1 MKSAGTSSRQQ
12 QPVETTDASRTK
24 HPLPG
29 SESARPKTARRIGPC
44 AGEQRIAVKVMV
56 RHKDKEAFF
65 RRVEMTTN
73 SQAYVPP
80 ISRAE
85 YVERF
90 GASAAD
96 FDLVA
101 DFARGEGLTVGDR
114 DPATRTIGLSGTV
127 AQMNATFGV
136 ELAEFEITG
145 DGALNRYRSHDGEE
159 GKPNMNYLQ
168 ERLRDVVV
176 AVLGLD
182 QRPNARPHFR
192 KSHAA
197 PASGSGSA
205 AAYKPFTAPEVGS
218 LYGFPTGEGNGQCI
232 AIVNFTGG
240 YAQSDLDTYFP
251 TLKLRI
257 PEAVSVCVDGGHNAP
272 TGNESDDGEVTL
284 DIEIAGAI
292 APAARIAVYAAS
304 NTKRGLVEAVSGAIH
319 DATNA
324 PSVGSISW
332 GAPEDPW
339 DAQSRDA
346 LNHALAAA
354 VVLGVTVCV
363 ASGDLGSTDG
373 SKDGH
378 SDVDFPSA
386 SPYVLACGGTQL
398 SIHAD
403 RAAVDRISREVV
415 WNDPVDGRA
424 SGGGRSAF
432 FALPKWQR
440 NLEVTLHSGGRTALT
455 HRGIPDVAAHAD
467 ARNSYEVFITGKSVI
482 FGGTSAAAPLWG
494 GLIAQIN
501 ALVGRSAGFVNT
513 RLYANRAACRN
524 ISEGN
529 NGTYDASRGWD
540 ARTGLGSPDG
550 ETLLDMLRL

>member
-1 MKSAGTSSRQQ
+1 MKSASTSSTQQ
-12 QPVETTDASRTK
+12 HVEATDASRTK

-29 SESARPKTARRIGPC
+29 SESAKPKTARRIGPC
-44 AGEQRIAVKVMV
+44 AGEQRMAVKVVV
-56 RHKDKEAFF
+56 RHKDKESFF

-85 YVERF
+85 YVKRF

-96 FDLVA
+96 FDLVT

-114 DPATRTIGLSGTV
+114 DPATRMIGLSGTV

-145 DGALNRYRSHDGEE
+145 DGALNRYRSYDGEE
-159 GKPNMNYLQ
+159 GKPNMIHLQ

-182 QRPNARPHFR
+182 QRPHARPHFK
-192 KSHAA
+192 KSHAV
-197 PASGSGSA
+197 PASGSA
-205 AAYKPFTAPEVGS
+205 AACKPFTAPQVGR

-251 TLKLRI
+251 ALKLPM
-257 PEAVSVCVDGGHNAP
+257 PEVVSVSVDGGHNAP

-304 NTKRGLVEAVSGAIH
+304 NTKSGFVEAVSGAIH
-319 DATNA
+319 DARNA
-324 PSVGSISW
+324 PSVVSISW
-332 GAPEDPW
+332 GAPEDTW

-403 RAAVDRISREVV
+403 SAAVDRISREVV

-432 FALPKWQR
+432 FALPRWQH
-440 NLEVTLHSGGRTALT
+440 NLELTLHSGGRTALT

-467 ARNSYEVFITGKSVI
+467 ARNGYEVFITGKSVI

-501 ALVGRSAGFVNT
+501 ALAGRSAGFVNT

-529 NGTYDASRGWD
+529 NGAYDASRGWD
-540 ARTGLGSPDG
+540 ACTGLGSPDG
-550 ETLLDMLRL
+550 KSLLDMLRL